1 MQFSAR
7 VNANSHFF
15 RIIILTSVLF
25 LICPLISILV
35 AYWVLLRENKERCI
49 WLFAVLMACYIS
61 FVNISKSISSDP
73 DLPWY
78 TEQYLEAVN
87 LSYIQYVMG
96 FGLNGKGRE
105 LFFPTFNY
113 LVYFIAGDNVALYR
127 FIHSLVCYIL
137 VFFAIIRF
145 ATYLKIDSRKIV
157 IPLLWYTCFPW
168 IFTYSQTI
176 LRQFLACSFLLWICV
191 EYFFYDK
198 KMIIPFACMV
208 LSHTSTIL
216 FFPLVYLPFFHKEL
230 TRRSI
235 VFYLIGIL
243 LFLFIQPIAEFLGMF
258 VAGSDTILSY
268 ALKRA
273 SSDTTFELPPLGL
286 SKILFLILEIGVLL
300 YYYIQI
306 KVKQIDA
313 SVLKRHI
320 GLINSIIILNLFIL
334 INIHQLELSNR
345 LFTYSAVLSVFPLCY
360 LVQKYRLKEN
370 VITLFFVI
378 MQLLLVLYFMNSIY
392 IYEIPFGILIN
403 PFHLLFQ

>member
-1 MQFSAR
+1 
-7 VNANSHFF
+7 
-15 RIIILTSVLF
+15 
-25 LICPLISILV
+25 
-35 AYWVLLRENKERCI
+35 
-49 WLFAVLMACYIS
+49 
-61 FVNISKSISSDP
+61 
-73 DLPWY
+73 
-78 TEQYLEAVN
+78 
-87 LSYIQYVMG
+87 
-96 FGLNGKGRE
+96 
-105 LFFPTFNY
+105 
-113 LVYFIAGDNVALYR
+113 
-127 FIHSLVCYIL
+127 
-137 VFFAIIRF
+137 
-145 ATYLKIDSRKIV
+145 
-157 IPLLWYTCFPW
+157 
-168 IFTYSQTI
+168 
-176 LRQFLACSFLLWICV
+176 
-191 EYFFYDK
+191 
-198 KMIIPFACMV
+198 
-208 LSHTSTIL
+208 
-216 FFPLVYLPFFHKEL
+216 
-230 TRRSI
+230 
-235 VFYLIGIL
+235 
-243 LFLFIQPIAEFLGMF
+243 MF

-403 PFHLLFQ
+403 PFHLLFRTYWTQNNHPNQQKGPILLLLFLKLNFYKLQHLHYFSFHTNGIYT